1 MKFFLISQ
9 VFYPDEVSTANLF
22 TILCKEL
29 VRKKVEVEVW
39 AGQSTYTRSRKMPK
53 EYDYEGMT
61 IRYLPSTRFHKSRWI
76 GRVINMLTFTASA
89 AFHLLLSK
97 DKTPVFTHTTPPSLG
112 IILAWICKHKGRKF
126 TYILL
131 DIFPEGLVRLGK
143 LSDNVFVKAW
153 RRMFIKTLKRSNK
166 ILVLGRDM
174 SDYVLSIYPGSKNK
188 IQYVPHW
195 QDENLIKP
203 IDFSKNPF
211 ILKNN
216 LLDQFVVQYSGN
228 MGLWNNMEPIGSAA
242 AKSISG
248 VTFLFIGGGM
258 RHKEL
263 LATLENSTTDNVRL
277 FPFQPVENLNVT
289 LTACHVAL
297 VSLRKGMEGMAVP
310 SKIYGILASGVP
322 VIALVPNNSEIAYVV
337 NEEECGLVTDPD
349 SVDALI
355 EAINFLKNHQNLCEK
370 MGKNARKAFIKK
382 YTTSIIA
389 EQYEKIIQ
397 DLIEID

>member
-1 MKFFLISQ
+1 
-9 VFYPDEVSTANLF
+9 
-22 TILCKEL
+22 
-29 VRKKVEVEVW
+29 
-39 AGQSTYTRSRKMPK
+39 
-53 EYDYEGMT
+53 
-61 IRYLPSTRFHKSRWI
+61 
-76 GRVINMLTFTASA
+76 MLTFTASA